1 MPFLGCLREF
11 HYRQEGKKMRDLVR
25 LICEECKEENYYTAK
40 NKRLNPERIEFKKYC
55 PRCRKHTIHKE
66 KK

>member
-11 HYRQEGKKMRDLVR
+11 HYRQEGKNMRDLVR
-25 LICEECKEENYYTAK
+25 LICEECKEENYYTDK

>member
-11 HYRQEGKKMRDLVR
+11 NYRQEGKKMRDLVR
-25 LICEECKEENYYTAK
+25 LICEECKEENYYTDK

>member
-25 LICEECKEENYYTAK
+25 LICEECKEENYYTDK

-55 PRCRKHTIHKE
+55 PR
-66 KK
+66 

>member
-25 LICEECKEENYYTAK
+25 LICEECKEENYYTDK

-66 KK
+66 K

>member
-1 MPFLGCLREF
+1 MPFFGCLREF

-25 LICEECKEENYYTAK
+25 LICEECKEENYYTDK

>member
-11 HYRQEGKKMRDLVR
+11 HYRQGGKKMRDLVR
-25 LICEECKEENYYTAK
+25 LICEECKEENYYTDK

>member
-11 HYRQEGKKMRDLVR
+11 YYRQEGKKMRDLVR
-25 LICEECKEENYYTAK
+25 LICEECKEENYYTDK

>member
-1 MPFLGCLREF
+1 MAFLGCLREF

-25 LICEECKEENYYTAK
+25 LICEECKEENYYTDK

>member
-1 MPFLGCLREF
+1 MPFLGSLREF

-25 LICEECKEENYYTAK
+25 LICEECKEENYYTDK

>member
-25 LICEECKEENYYTAK
+25 LICEECKEENYYTDK

-55 PRCRKHTIHKE
+55 PRCRQHTIHKE

>member
-25 LICEECKEENYYTAK
+25 LICEECKEENYYTDK
-40 NKRLNPERIEFKKYC
+40 NKRLNPERIEFTKYC

>member
-25 LICEECKEENYYTAK
+25 LICEECREENYYTDK

>member
-11 HYRQEGKKMRDLVR
+11 HFRQEGKKMRDLVR
-25 LICEECKEENYYTAK
+25 LVCEECKEENYYTDK

>member
-11 HYRQEGKKMRDLVR
+11 HYRQEGKKMRDLVS
-25 LICEECKEENYYTAK
+25 LICEECKEENYYPDKT
-40 NKRLNPERIEFKKYC
+40 KRLNPERIEFKKYC

>member
-25 LICEECKEENYYTAK
+25 LICEECKEENYYTDK
-40 NKRLNPERIEFKKYC
+40 NKRFNPERIEFKKYC

>member
-11 HYRQEGKKMRDLVR
+11 YYRQEGNKMRDLVR
-25 LICEECKEENYYTAK
+25 LVCEECKEENYYTDK

>member
-1 MPFLGCLREF
+1 MPFLCCLREF

-25 LICEECKEENYYTAK
+25 LICEECKEENYYTDK

>member
-25 LICEECKEENYYTAK
+25 LICEECKEENYYTDK
-40 NKRLNPERIEFKKYC
+40 NKILNPERIEFKKYC

>member
-1 MPFLGCLREF
+1 MPFLGYLREF

-25 LICEECKEENYYTAK
+25 LVCEECKEENYYTDK

>member
-11 HYRQEGKKMRDLVR
+11 HYRQVGKKMRDLVR
-25 LICEECKEENYYTAK
+25 LICEECKEENYYTDK

>member
-25 LICEECKEENYYTAK
+25 LICEECKEENYYTDK

>member
-11 HYRQEGKKMRDLVR
+11 HYSQEGKKMRDLVR
-25 LICEECKEENYYTAK
+25 LICEECKEENYYTDK

>member
-1 MPFLGCLREF
+1 MPFFGCLREF
-11 HYRQEGKKMRDLVR
+11 HYRQEEKKMRDLVR
-25 LICEECKEENYYTAK
+25 LICEECKEENYYTDK

>member
-1 MPFLGCLREF
+1 MHFLGCLREF

-25 LICEECKEENYYTAK
+25 LICEECKEENYYTDK

>member
-11 HYRQEGKKMRDLVR
+11 HSRQEGKKMRDLVR
-25 LICEECKEENYYTAK
+25 LICEECKEENYYTDK

>member
-25 LICEECKEENYYTAK
+25 LVCEECKEENYYTDK

>member
-25 LICEECKEENYYTAK
+25 LICEECKEENYYTDK

-55 PRCRKHTIHKE
+55 PRCREHTIHKE

>member
-11 HYRQEGKKMRDLVR
+11 HYRQEGKKMRGLVR
-25 LICEECKEENYYTAK
+25 LICEECKEENYYTDK

>member
-11 HYRQEGKKMRDLVR
+11 HYRQEEKKMRDLVR
-25 LICEECKEENYYTAK
+25 LICEECKEENYYTDK